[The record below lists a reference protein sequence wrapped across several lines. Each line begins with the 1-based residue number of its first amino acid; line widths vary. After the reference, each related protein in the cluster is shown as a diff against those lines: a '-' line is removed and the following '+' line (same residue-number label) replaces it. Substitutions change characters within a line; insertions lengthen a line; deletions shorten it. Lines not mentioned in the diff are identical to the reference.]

1 MDNLTHTLFGATLA
15 RTPIGRAGRGA
26 TLTLI
31 LASNAPDIDFIAV
44 AGGGLGYLQWHR
56 GPTHG
61 PLGIVGLGLT
71 TAGLVWAGQ
80 RAFGTPRDGDRPSF
94 GALAGLSILG
104 VFLHVLMDLPT
115 SYGTRLLSPFAWHW
129 YAKDWMPIVDIN
141 LLAILSAGLAF
152 GRRPPRAGPGGGD
165 APPAGGWDPAW
176 TAAGRN
182 ATIALML
189 MAAHYGLRATAHH
202 RAIGEAPGLFGP
214 LLPPPC
220 EGAVPAG
227 ALPDRWPPRTSLPA
241 RDQGATRCLRE
252 IAAIPSLLSPFQWRL
267 IAQLSNAYQISDL
280 DLFDRS
286 LRTPPADADAP
297 WRRARRV
304 PNQWTPA
311 VVKASETRVGQ
322 VFLGFARFPA
332 ARSVI
337 ERDGTVVVRW
347 NDVRFFDRPVANDG
361 PAARGNLFAA
371 TVRVGSDGQIL
382 QQRLGR

>member
-44 AGGGLGYLQWHR
+44 AGGALGYLEWHR

-80 RAFGTPRDGDRPSF
+80 RLFGTTPDGERPSF

-104 VFLHVLMDLPT
+104 VFLHILMDLPT
-115 SYGTRLLSPFAWHW
+115 SYGTRLVSPFVWHW
-129 YAKDWMPIVDIN
+129 YAKDWMPIVDIY

-152 GRRPPRAGPGGGD
+152 ARRPPPARPGHDEPPNAD
-165 APPAGGWDPAW
+165 AWDPPW
-176 TAAGRN
+176 AAGRRN
-182 ATIALML
+182 AAIALVL
-189 MAAHYGLRATAHH
+189 MAANYGVRATAHH
-202 RAIGEAPGLFGP
+202 RALSQAPGIFGP
-214 LLPPPC
+214 LLPPRC
-220 EGAVPAG
+220 DGAVSAG
-227 ALPDRWPPRTSLPA
+227 VLPDRWPRRASLSA
-241 RDQGATRCLRE
+241 RDQGARRCLME
-252 IAAIPSLLSPFQWRL
+252 IAAIPAFLSPFRWRL
-267 IAQLSNAYQISDL
+267 IAHLSDAYEIGDL
-280 DLFDRS
+280 DLLDRS
-286 LRTPPADADAP
+286 LRTPPADAEAP

-311 VVKASETRVGQ
+311 VVKASESRVGQ

-337 ERDGTVVVRW
+337 DRDGTVVVRW
-347 NDVRFFDRPVANDG
+347 NDVRFFDTPVANDG
-361 PAARGNLFAA
+361 PAARGSLFAA
-371 TVRVGSDGQIL
+371 TVLVGSDGRVL